1 MEEKIK
7 DIYIEAQSSFLK
19 DSYGNF
25 ILPRTSTG
33 LVTNSEGNSVDEL
46 LALVPNNEDI
56 NKIEQEILFLKRSV
70 SNLNL
75 KVKYTNAIQDL
86 YHDVYN
92 RKISLGDQT
101 ITNIYNE
108 RDNLINREFGLIN
121 DKLNGLDTR
130 LKEVENKNKDNNL
143 VLDKLFN
150 SKVNKS
156 DFNNMIRETENM
168 NDEIEELHS
177 QIIDLHAM
185 AATSNDLFNSLLLAV
200 IDLISINPDIK
211 YPDLDTEQGERIIKI
226 YKYLFDK
233 EKIEKDEIPEEIWEK
248 IEQQIEN
255 ANNAKLVEEFLKM

>member
-1 MEEKIK
+1 MEEKTK
-7 DIYIEAQSSFLK
+7 DVYIEAQSSFLK

-33 LVTNSEGNSVDEL
+33 LVTDSKGNSVDEL

-92 RKISLGDQT
+92 KKISLGDQT
-101 ITNIYNE
+101 ITSIYSE
-108 RDNLINREFGLIN
+108 RDILINREFGLIN
-121 DKLNGLDTR
+121 DKLNDLDIR
-130 LKEVENKNKDNNL
+130 LKEIENKNKDNK
-143 VLDKLFN
+143 LDKLFN

-156 DFNNMIRETENM
+156 DFNNMIRKTENM
-168 NDEIEELHS
+168 NDEIEKLQS
-177 QIIDLHAM
+177 QIIELHAM
-185 AATSNDLFNSLLLAV
+185 ATTSNDLFNSSLLAV
-200 IDLISINPDIK
+200 IELYEFMISINPDII
-211 YPDLDTEQGERIIKI
+211 YPDTERIVKI

-233 EKIEKDEIPEEIWEK
+233 EEIEKDEIPEEIWNE
-248 IEQQIEN
+248 IESIQN
-255 ANNAKLVEEFLKM
+255 AELIKKFLNN